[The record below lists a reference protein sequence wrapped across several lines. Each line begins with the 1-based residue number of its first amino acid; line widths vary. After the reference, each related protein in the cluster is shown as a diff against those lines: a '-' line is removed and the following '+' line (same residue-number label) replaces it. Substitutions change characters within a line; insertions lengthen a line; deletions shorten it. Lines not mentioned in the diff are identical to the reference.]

1 MDRIITFAGLRH
13 PEKQK
18 ASDSLPRR
26 TRRAPAVFAV
36 FLLTAMILAATGFA
50 RPAFANAPVPMY
62 FFTITVENPPEG
74 SFGVDFLVPEDAI
87 PEEEYTACN
96 EAALTDAG
104 FPADSGL
111 VSLKEDGYVSYMC
124 HDINGYFGGEFMK
137 TGQNAET
144 ETEGDAETGAKPDAA
159 GGEKAPA
166 SLRNVGYDSGYD
178 FLTGGDCPDVRL
190 CVIDRAGEVLA
201 VSAPFE
207 VQKSTAYVYYGDIV
221 FDAASGEARTIIPEK
236 KQGGGLGDWIF
247 FIFASLAVMG
257 VVALITMVI
266 EFLLAFAFG
275 IRPAGWTLLVNLCS
289 NLSFNFLLL
298 LFSSQRDNPV
308 PYWGFVFVGEIAV
321 VIIEYLVYR
330 SIYGKTISH
339 KRILAY
345 TITANLVSAV
355 FVIFMAAFLAS
366 W

>member
-1 MDRIITFAGLRH
+1 MDRIVSFAGLWHRG
-13 PEKQK
+13 KQK
-18 ASDSLPRR
+18 GSDSLRR
-26 TRRAPAVFAV
+26 RMRRAPAVSAV
-36 FLLTAMILAATGFA
+36 FLLTVMILASAGFA
-50 RPAFANAPVPMY
+50 HPAFANAPVPMY

-74 SFGVDFLVPEDAI
+74 SFGVDFLVPEDSI
-87 PEEEYTACN
+87 PAEEYTECN

-104 FPADSGL
+104 FPADCGL
-111 VSLKEDGYVSYMC
+111 VSVKEDGYVSYMC
-124 HDINGYFGGEFMK
+124 HDINGYFAGEFMK

-144 ETEGDAETGAKPDAA
+144 ETEAETG
-159 GGEKAPA
+159 GESGEKDPA
-166 SLRNVGYDSGYD
+166 SLRNVGYDSGYK

-207 VQKSTAYVYYGDIV
+207 VRKSTAHVYYGDIV

-236 KQGGGLGDWIF
+236 NTGGGPADWIF
-247 FIFASLAVMG
+247 FILASLAVMA
-257 VVALITMVI
+257 VVALITMII

-298 LFSSQRDNPV
+298 LFSSQRDHPV

-355 FVIFMAAFLAS
+355 FVIFMAAFIAS
-366 W
+366 M